1 MRIKLTIISLFITL
15 LSCHKEIPIQEEP
28 CIETEQIIDST
39 TKVFTSKNWKYE
51 NHAYALKINDTSHFK
66 SDGFRYDNGKSL
78 GIGLTGRS
86 EDSLIYEIIITY
98 NIPFEIGCYNIAYP
112 HINQTLG
119 IGSEY
124 STNDDDVI
132 IDAYYTDTAA
142 LNNRIEITTLDTINK
157 IVEGYFAISYI
168 YANKRPKRNPNEPY
182 RIRFFNGYFKGVYY
196 E

>member
-1 MRIKLTIISLFITL
+1 M
-15 LSCHKEIPIQEEP
+15 
-28 CIETEQIIDST
+28 
-39 TKVFTSKNWKYE
+39 
-51 NHAYALKINDTSHFK
+51 
-66 SDGFRYDNGKSL
+66 
-78 GIGLTGRS
+78 
-86 EDSLIYEIIITY
+86 
-98 NIPFEIGCYNIAYP
+98 
-112 HINQTLG
+112 G

-132 IDAYYTDTAA
+132 IDEYYTDTTT

-182 RIRFFNGYFKGVYY
+182 RIRFFNGYFKGSYI